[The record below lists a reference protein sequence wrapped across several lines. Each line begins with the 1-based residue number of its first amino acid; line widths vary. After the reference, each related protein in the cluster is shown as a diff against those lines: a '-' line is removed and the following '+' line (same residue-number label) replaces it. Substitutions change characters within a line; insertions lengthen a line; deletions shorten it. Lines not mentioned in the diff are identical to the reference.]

1 MSKLLGSSPLGL
13 AFFSGGAN
21 TSSSTQN
28 SGGAQEPSTPG
39 GGNSRFIDQHKN
51 FTNQDVTN
59 SVAVDKER
67 TVAITT
73 DFTSTP
79 ASTGGAQAPTQPG
92 DTAKKLTLDYGLG
105 YQTFGDK
112 RTIFT
117 DNDKMPRTFY
127 AYYNRQDHKG
137 HGGGKGGMISLIDY
151 ITSTDTKYY
160 NSNYIDRY
168 SSISAII
175 KRINEMVDQKGTGGA
190 QSFSLDSIK
199 LKYSDFAY
207 LKKLGV
213 YPSNRMI
220 VARRFAVGVGDDLL
234 SYKNSPL
241 SVVPSWIE
249 DGKNFV
255 DINFSEVWNP
265 VTNVDL
271 GASAGKLASE
281 YNFGS
286 DEVSKQLGKGLG
298 IFSLP
303 GFTEWL
309 QYYLFEN
316 IGITDPNNLK
326 LLPTGNPNIIRKSM
340 TRPVFEPGAEFS
352 GLNYTFTI
360 DINNEYEIKYI
371 DGVDPT
377 LIYFD
382 IISNLL
388 SFGTSESQ
396 FQFDGRFSQKARDII
411 DNLSSGDFNTVM
423 TQLGTLLGGL
433 LTTTT
438 AIAKTVKDFVLGTLG
453 SGVGGNSQTKTEA
466 LLSSQIKKYRIKFL
480 GIINALTGSPS
491 GIYHVTIGN
500 PLRPLFA
507 SGDLIPEGQMK
518 ITLGAELGYNNLPT
532 TIKFS
537 CKLKNARPCGLQEIY
552 KKFSPAP
559 IREAIDSLSI
569 DPGSVSQEKNLILS
583 SNINRPRTT
592 TSSPVPV
599 PNFLSGIIP

>member
-13 AFFSGGAN
+13 AFFSKVDLVLGSDKLGPP
-21 TSSSTQN
+21 TFV
-28 SGGAQEPSTPG
+28 GFGPSFLKP
-39 GGNSRFIDQHKN
+39 HEN
-51 FTNQDVTN
+51 FTDRDVDK
-59 SVAVDKER
+59 SVAVDKKR
-67 TVAITT
+67 TVPITT
-73 DFTSTP
+73 DFTSITSS
-79 ASTGGAQAPTQPG
+79 STGGAQEPDQKG
-92 DTAKKLTLDYGLG
+92 GTAKNLKLDYGLG

-117 DNDKMPRTFY
+117 DNDEMPRTFY
-127 AYYNRQDHKG
+127 AYYNRGGNHKG
-137 HGGGKGGMISLIDY
+137 HEKGKDKQISLIDY

-160 NSNYIDRY
+160 NSNYIDQY
-168 SSISAII
+168 SSITAII
-175 KRINEMVDQKGTGGA
+175 DRINQMIGKGSGSA
-190 QSFSLDSIK
+190 KSFSLDSIK

-220 VARRFAVGVGDDLL
+220 VARRFPIGVGDDLL

-255 DINFSEVWNP
+255 DITFSEKWDDVNS
-265 VTNVDL
+265 VDF
-271 GASAGKLASE
+271 ANQTGKVVSE
-281 YNFGS
+281 YNIGGDAVKS
-286 DEVSKQLGKGLG
+286 QLDKGLG
-298 IFSLP
+298 IFALP

-309 QYYLFEN
+309 QYYLFKE
-316 IGITDPNNLK
+316 IGITNQNNLN
-326 LLPTGNPNIIRKSM
+326 LLPTGNPNIIRKSAS
-340 TRPVFEPGAEFS
+340 RPVFEPGAQFS
-352 GLNYTFTI
+352 GLNYAFTI

-396 FQFDGRFSQKARDII
+396 FQFDGRFSQEARKVI

-423 TQLGTLLGGL
+423 TQLGTLLGSL
-433 LTTTT
+433 LKTTEK
-438 AIAKTVKDFVLGTLG
+438 IGKTVSDFVLGTLG
-453 SGVGGNSQTKTEA
+453 VGDNPQTKTEA

-518 ITLGAELGYNNLPT
+518 ITLGSELGYNNLPT

-559 IREAIDSLSI
+559 IRQVDNKLGINPDS
-569 DPGSVSQEKNLILS
+569 VREEKNILRP

-599 PNFLSGIIP
+599 PNFLSVIIP

>member
-28 SGGAQEPSTPG
+28 SGGAQQPSTGG
-39 GGNSRFIDQHKN
+39 GGNARFIKPHEN
-51 FTNQDVTN
+51 FTSKDVDE
-59 SVAVDKER
+59 SVAVDKKR
-67 TVAITT
+67 TFAITT
-73 DFTSTP
+73 DFTSTT
-79 ASTGGAQAPTQPG
+79 ADTGGAQAPTQPG
-92 DTAKKLTLDYGLG
+92 DTAKKLTLDFGLG

-127 AYYNRQDHKG
+127 AYYNRRDVKG
-137 HGGGKGGMISLIDY
+137 HGEGEGGMISLIDY

-160 NSNYIDRY
+160 NSNYIDQY
-168 SSISAII
+168 SSITAII
-175 KRINEMVDQKGTGGA
+175 GRINQMVEQKGTGGA

-220 VARRFAVGVGDDLL
+220 VARRFPVGVGDDLL

-255 DINFSEVWNP
+255 DITFNEVWNP
-265 VTNVDL
+265 VTSVDL
-271 GASAGKLASE
+271 AGST
-281 YNFGS
+281 
-286 DEVSKQLGKGLG
+286 GKGLEGWNFKSDKVKEFLDKGAG
-298 IFSLP
+298 IFTLP

-309 QYYLFEN
+309 QYYLFEK
-316 IGITDPNNLK
+316 IEITDQKNLK

-340 TRPVFEPGAEFS
+340 TRPVFESGAEFS

-396 FQFDGRFSQKARDII
+396 FQFDGRFSQKAREII

-423 TQLGTLLGGL
+423 QQLGDLLGGL
-433 LTTTT
+433 LTTTA
-438 AIAKTVKDFVLGTLG
+438 AIAKTVKEFVLGTLNVDG
-453 SGVGGNSQTKTEA
+453 KSQTPTEA

-507 SGDLIPEGQMK
+507 SGDLIPEGSMK
-518 ITLGAELGYNNLPT
+518 ITLGSELGYNNLPT

-559 IREAIDSLSI
+559 IRQAEDKFNIDTDYLRE
-569 DPGSVSQEKNLILS
+569 EKNLILS

>member
-13 AFFSGGAN
+13 AFFSKRDLKLGSDELGPP
-21 TSSSTQN
+21 TLEF
-28 SGGAQEPSTPG
+28 GPSFLKP
-39 GGNSRFIDQHKN
+39 HEN
-51 FTNQDVTN
+51 FTSKDVDE
-59 SVAVDKER
+59 SVAVDKKR
-67 TVAITT
+67 TFAITT
-73 DFTSTP
+73 DFTSTT
-79 ASTGGAQAPTQPG
+79 ADTGGAQAPTQPG

-127 AYYNRQDHKG
+127 AYYNRQNHKG
-137 HGGGKGGMISLIDY
+137 HGEGEGGMISLIDY

-160 NSNYIDRY
+160 NSNYIDQY
-168 SSISAII
+168 SSITAII
-175 KRINEMVDQKGTGGA
+175 GRINQMVEQKGTGGA

-220 VARRFAVGVGDDLL
+220 VARRFPVGVGDDLL

-255 DINFSEVWNP
+255 DITFNEVWNP
-265 VTNVDL
+265 VTSVDL
-271 GASAGKLASE
+271 AGST
-281 YNFGS
+281 
-286 DEVSKQLGKGLG
+286 GKGLEGWNFKSDKVKEFLDKGAG
-298 IFSLP
+298 IFTLP

-309 QYYLFEN
+309 QYYLFEK
-316 IGITDPNNLK
+316 IEITDQKNLK

-340 TRPVFEPGAEFS
+340 TRPVFESGAEFS

-396 FQFDGRFSQKARDII
+396 FQFDGRFSQKAREII

-423 TQLGTLLGGL
+423 QQLGDLLGGL
-433 LTTTT
+433 LTTTA
-438 AIAKTVKDFVLGTLG
+438 AIAKTVKEFVLGTLNVDG
-453 SGVGGNSQTKTEA
+453 KSQTPTEA

-507 SGDLIPEGQMK
+507 SGDLVPEGPMK
-518 ITLGAELGYNNLPT
+518 ITLGSELGYNNLPT

-559 IREAIDSLSI
+559 IRQAEDKFNIDTGYLRE
-569 DPGSVSQEKNLILS
+569 EKNLILS

>member
-1 MSKLLGSSPLGL
+1 M
-13 AFFSGGAN
+13 
-21 TSSSTQN
+21 
-28 SGGAQEPSTPG
+28 
-39 GGNSRFIDQHKN
+39 
-51 FTNQDVTN
+51 
-59 SVAVDKER
+59 AVDKKR
-67 TVAITT
+67 TFAITT
-73 DFTSTP
+73 DFTSTT
-79 ASTGGAQAPTQPG
+79 ADTGGAQAPTQPG

-127 AYYNRQDHKG
+127 AYYNRQNHKG
-137 HGGGKGGMISLIDY
+137 HGEGEGGMISLIDY

-160 NSNYIDRY
+160 NSNYIDQY
-168 SSISAII
+168 SSITAII
-175 KRINEMVDQKGTGGA
+175 GRINQMVEQKGTGGA

-220 VARRFAVGVGDDLL
+220 VARRFPVGVGDDLL

-255 DINFSEVWNP
+255 DITFNEVWNP
-265 VTNVDL
+265 VTSVDL
-271 GASAGKLASE
+271 AGST
-281 YNFGS
+281 
-286 DEVSKQLGKGLG
+286 GKGLEGWNFKSDKVKEFLDKGAG
-298 IFSLP
+298 IFTLP

-309 QYYLFEN
+309 QYYLFEK
-316 IGITDPNNLK
+316 IEITDQKNLK

-340 TRPVFEPGAEFS
+340 TRPVFESGAEFS

-396 FQFDGRFSQKARDII
+396 FQFDGRFSQKAREII

-423 TQLGTLLGGL
+423 QQLGDLLGGL
-433 LTTTT
+433 LTTTA
-438 AIAKTVKDFVLGTLG
+438 AIAKTVKEFVLGTLNVDG
-453 SGVGGNSQTKTEA
+453 KSQTPTEA

-507 SGDLIPEGQMK
+507 SGDLVPEGPMK
-518 ITLGAELGYNNLPT
+518 ITLGSELGYNNLPT

-559 IREAIDSLSI
+559 IRQAEDKFNIDTDYLRE
-569 DPGSVSQEKNLILS
+569 EKNLILS

>member
-13 AFFSGGAN
+13 AFFSKRDLKLGSDELGPP
-21 TSSSTQN
+21 TLEF
-28 SGGAQEPSTPG
+28 GPSFLKP
-39 GGNSRFIDQHKN
+39 HEN
-51 FTNQDVTN
+51 FTSKDVDE
-59 SVAVDKER
+59 SVAVDKKR
-67 TVAITT
+67 TFAITT
-73 DFTSTP
+73 DFTSTT
-79 ASTGGAQAPTQPG
+79 ADTGGAQAPTQPG

-127 AYYNRQDHKG
+127 AYYNRQNHKG
-137 HGGGKGGMISLIDY
+137 HGEGEGGMISLIDY

-160 NSNYIDRY
+160 NSNYIDQY
-168 SSISAII
+168 SSITAII
-175 KRINEMVDQKGTGGA
+175 GRINQMVEQKGTGGA

-220 VARRFAVGVGDDLL
+220 VARRFPVGVGDDLL

-255 DINFSEVWNP
+255 DITFNEVWNP
-265 VTNVDL
+265 VTSVDL
-271 GASAGKLASE
+271 AGST
-281 YNFGS
+281 
-286 DEVSKQLGKGLG
+286 GKGLEGWNFKSDKVKEFLDKGAG
-298 IFSLP
+298 IFTLP

-309 QYYLFEN
+309 QYYLFEK
-316 IGITDPNNLK
+316 IEITDQKNLK

-340 TRPVFEPGAEFS
+340 TRPVFESGAEFS

-396 FQFDGRFSQKARDII
+396 FQFDGRFSQKAREII

-423 TQLGTLLGGL
+423 QQLGDLLGGL
-433 LTTTT
+433 LTTTA
-438 AIAKTVKDFVLGTLG
+438 AIAKTVKEFVLGTLNVDG
-453 SGVGGNSQTKTEA
+453 KSQTPTEA

-507 SGDLIPEGQMK
+507 SGDLVPEGPMK
-518 ITLGAELGYNNLPT
+518 ITLGSELGYNNLPT

-559 IREAIDSLSI
+559 IRQAEDKFNIDTDYLRE
-569 DPGSVSQEKNLILS
+569 EKNLILS

>member
-13 AFFSGGAN
+13 AFFSKRDLKLGSDELGPP
-21 TSSSTQN
+21 TLEF
-28 SGGAQEPSTPG
+28 GPSFLKP
-39 GGNSRFIDQHKN
+39 HEN
-51 FTNQDVTN
+51 FTSKDVDE
-59 SVAVDKER
+59 SVAVDKKR
-67 TVAITT
+67 TFAITT
-73 DFTSTP
+73 DFTSTT
-79 ASTGGAQAPTQPG
+79 ADTGGAQAPTQPG

-127 AYYNRQDHKG
+127 AYYNRQNHKG
-137 HGGGKGGMISLIDY
+137 HGEGEGGMISLIDY

-160 NSNYIDRY
+160 NSNYIDQY
-168 SSISAII
+168 SSITAII
-175 KRINEMVDQKGTGGA
+175 GRINQMVEQKGTGGA

-220 VARRFAVGVGDDLL
+220 VARRFPVGVGDDLL

-255 DINFSEVWNP
+255 DITFNEVWNP
-265 VTNVDL
+265 VTSVDL
-271 GASAGKLASE
+271 AGST
-281 YNFGS
+281 
-286 DEVSKQLGKGLG
+286 GKGLEGWNFKSDKVKEFLDKGAG
-298 IFSLP
+298 IFTLP

-309 QYYLFEN
+309 QYYLFEK
-316 IGITDPNNLK
+316 IEITDQKNLK
-326 LLPTGNPNIIRKSM
+326 LLPTGNPNIIRKAM
-340 TRPVFEPGAEFS
+340 TRPTFEPGAEFS

-396 FQFDGRFSQKARDII
+396 FQFDGRFSQKAREII

-423 TQLGTLLGGL
+423 QQLGDLLGGL
-433 LTTTT
+433 LTTTA
-438 AIAKTVKDFVLGTLG
+438 AIAKTVKEFVLGTLNVDG
-453 SGVGGNSQTKTEA
+453 KSQTPTEA

-507 SGDLIPEGQMK
+507 SGDLVPEGPMK
-518 ITLGAELGYNNLPT
+518 ITLGSELGYNNLPT

-559 IREAIDSLSI
+559 IRQAEDKFNIDTDYLRE
-569 DPGSVSQEKNLILS
+569 EKNLILS

>member
-28 SGGAQEPSTPG
+28 SGGAQQPSTGG
-39 GGNSRFIDQHKN
+39 GGNARFINPHND
-51 FTNQDVTN
+51 FTDEDVNN
-59 SVAVDKER
+59 SVAVDKKR
-67 TVAITT
+67 TVGITT
-73 DFTSTP
+73 DFTSTTP
-79 ASTGGAQAPTQPG
+79 NTGGAQAPTQPG
-92 DTAKKLTLDYGLG
+92 DTAKNLKLDFGLG

-127 AYYNRQDHKG
+127 AYYNRQKHKG
-137 HGGGKGGMISLIDY
+137 HGEGEGGMISLIDY

-160 NSNYIDRY
+160 NSNYIDQY
-168 SSISAII
+168 SSITAII
-175 KRINEMVDQKGTGGA
+175 RRIDQMLEQKGAGGA

-234 SYKNSPL
+234 KYRNSPL

-255 DINFSEVWNP
+255 DITFSEVWNP
-265 VTNVDL
+265 VTSVDL
-271 GASAGKLASE
+271 ASTSGKGASEFNFSSE
-281 YNFGS
+281 VKDFLN
-286 DEVSKQLGKGLG
+286 KGLG
-298 IFSLP
+298 IFTLP

-309 QYYLFEN
+309 QYYLFEK
-316 IGITDPNNLK
+316 IGITNQNNLN

-423 TQLGTLLGGL
+423 QQLGDLLGGL
-433 LTTTT
+433 LTTTA
-438 AIAKTVKDFVLGTLG
+438 AIANTVKEFVLGTLNVDG
-453 SGVGGNSQTKTEA
+453 KSQTRTEA

-518 ITLGAELGYNNLPT
+518 ITLGSELGYNNLPT

-559 IREAIDSLSI
+559 IRQAEDKFNIDTGYLRE
-569 DPGSVSQEKNLILS
+569 EKNLILS

>member
-13 AFFSGGAN
+13 AFFSKRDLKLGSDELGPP
-21 TSSSTQN
+21 TLEF
-28 SGGAQEPSTPG
+28 GPSFLKP
-39 GGNSRFIDQHKN
+39 HEN
-51 FTNQDVTN
+51 FTSKDVDE
-59 SVAVDKER
+59 SVAVDKNR
-67 TVAITT
+67 KVFSKTN
-73 DFTSTP
+73 FTAP
-79 ASTGGAQAPTQPG
+79 TGGAQEPTQPG
-92 DTAKKLTLDYGLG
+92 DTVKKLTLDFGLG

-127 AYYNRQDHKG
+127 AYYNRQNHKG
-137 HGGGKGGMISLIDY
+137 HGEGEGGMISLIDY

-160 NSNYIDRY
+160 NSNYIDQY
-168 SSISAII
+168 SSITAII
-175 KRINEMVDQKGTGGA
+175 GRINQMVEQKGTGGA

-220 VARRFAVGVGDDLL
+220 VARRFPVGVGDDLL

-255 DINFSEVWNP
+255 DITFNEVWNP
-265 VTNVDL
+265 VTSVDL
-271 GASAGKLASE
+271 AGST
-281 YNFGS
+281 
-286 DEVSKQLGKGLG
+286 GKGLEGWNFKSDKVKEFLDKGAG
-298 IFSLP
+298 IFTLP

-309 QYYLFEN
+309 QYYLFEK
-316 IGITDPNNLK
+316 IEITDQKNLK

-340 TRPVFEPGAEFS
+340 TRPVFESGAEFS

-396 FQFDGRFSQKARDII
+396 FQFDGRFSQKAREII

-423 TQLGTLLGGL
+423 QQLGDLLGGL
-433 LTTTT
+433 LTTTA
-438 AIAKTVKDFVLGTLG
+438 AIAKTVKEFVLGTLNVDG
-453 SGVGGNSQTKTEA
+453 KSQTPTEA

-507 SGDLIPEGQMK
+507 SGDLVPEGPMK
-518 ITLGAELGYNNLPT
+518 ITLGSELGYNNLPT

-559 IREAIDSLSI
+559 IRQAEDKFNIDTDYLRE
-569 DPGSVSQEKNLILS
+569 EKNLILS

>member
-1 MSKLLGSSPLGL
+1 MSKLLGSSPLGI
-13 AFFSGGAN
+13 AFFSGGGD
-21 TSSSTQN
+21 TPSQIQN
-28 SGGAQEPSTPG
+28 SGGAQQSSTSV
-39 GGNSRFIDQHKN
+39 GGNTRFIKPHAN
-51 FTNQDVTN
+51 FTDENVN
-59 SVAVDKER
+59 ASVAEDKRR
-67 TVAITT
+67 TVPVTT
-73 DFTSTP
+73 NFTSP
-79 ASTGGAQAPTQPG
+79 TGGAQTTKQTS
-92 DTAKKLTLDYGLG
+92 DTKKTLTLDYGLG

-127 AYYNRQDHKG
+127 AYYNRRDHVG
-137 HGGGKGGMISLIDY
+137 HGEGEGGMISLIDY
-151 ITSTDTKYY
+151 ITSTDTTYY
-160 NSNYIDRY
+160 NSNYIDQY
-168 SSISAII
+168 SSITAII
-175 KRINEMVDQKGTGGA
+175 GRINQMVDQKGTGGA

-286 DEVSKQLGKGLG
+286 DEVSKKLGEGLG

-309 QYYLFEN
+309 QYYLFKE

-340 TRPVFEPGAEFS
+340 TRPVFEPRAEFS

-433 LTTTT
+433 LSTTEKIT
-438 AIAKTVKDFVLGTLG
+438 KTVKDFVLGTLG
-453 SGVGGNSQTKTEA
+453 VNGESQRTEA

-559 IREAIDSLSI
+559 IRQAIDSLTI
-569 DPGSVSQEKNLILS
+569 DPGSVRQEKNLILS

>member
-13 AFFSGGAN
+13 AFFSKRDLKLGSDELGPP
-21 TSSSTQN
+21 TLEF
-28 SGGAQEPSTPG
+28 GPSFLKP
-39 GGNSRFIDQHKN
+39 HEN
-51 FTNQDVTN
+51 FTSKDVDE
-59 SVAVDKER
+59 SVAVDKKR
-67 TVAITT
+67 TFAITT
-73 DFTSTP
+73 DFTSTT
-79 ASTGGAQAPTQPG
+79 ADTGGAQAPTQPG

-127 AYYNRQDHKG
+127 AYYNRQNHKG
-137 HGGGKGGMISLIDY
+137 HGEGEGGMISLIDY

-160 NSNYIDRY
+160 NSNYIDQY
-168 SSISAII
+168 SSITAII
-175 KRINEMVDQKGTGGA
+175 GRINQMVEQKGTGGA

-220 VARRFAVGVGDDLL
+220 VARRFPVGVGDDLL

-255 DINFSEVWNP
+255 DITFNEVWNP
-265 VTNVDL
+265 VTSVDL
-271 GASAGKLASE
+271 AGTT
-281 YNFGS
+281 
-286 DEVSKQLGKGLG
+286 GKGLESWNFKSDAVKNMLETGAG
-298 IFSLP
+298 IFTLP

-309 QYYLFEN
+309 QYYLFEK
-316 IGITDPNNLK
+316 IEITDQKNLK

-340 TRPVFEPGAEFS
+340 TRPVFESGAEFS

-396 FQFDGRFSQKARDII
+396 FQFDGRFSQKAREII

-423 TQLGTLLGGL
+423 QQLGDLLGGL
-433 LTTTT
+433 LTTTA
-438 AIAKTVKDFVLGTLG
+438 AIAKTVKEFVLGTLNVDG
-453 SGVGGNSQTKTEA
+453 KSQTRTEA

-507 SGDLIPEGQMK
+507 SGDLVPEGPMK
-518 ITLGAELGYNNLPT
+518 ITLGSELGYNNLPT

-559 IREAIDSLSI
+559 IRQAEDKFNIDTDYLRE
-569 DPGSVSQEKNLILS
+569 EKNLILS

>member
-13 AFFSGGAN
+13 AFFSKRDLKLGSDELGPP
-21 TSSSTQN
+21 TLEF
-28 SGGAQEPSTPG
+28 GPSFLKP
-39 GGNSRFIDQHKN
+39 HEN
-51 FTNQDVTN
+51 FTSKDVDE
-59 SVAVDKER
+59 SVAVDKKR
-67 TVAITT
+67 TFAITT
-73 DFTSTP
+73 DFTSTT
-79 ASTGGAQAPTQPG
+79 ADTGGAQAPTQPG

-127 AYYNRQDHKG
+127 AYYNRQNHKG
-137 HGGGKGGMISLIDY
+137 HGEGEGGMISLIDY

-160 NSNYIDRY
+160 NSNYIDQY
-168 SSISAII
+168 SSITAII
-175 KRINEMVDQKGTGGA
+175 GRINQMVEQKGTGGA

-220 VARRFAVGVGDDLL
+220 VARRFPVGVGDDLL

-255 DINFSEVWNP
+255 DITFNEVWNP
-265 VTNVDL
+265 VTSVDL
-271 GASAGKLASE
+271 AGST
-281 YNFGS
+281 
-286 DEVSKQLGKGLG
+286 GKGLEGWNFKSDKVKEFLDKGAG
-298 IFSLP
+298 IFTLP

-309 QYYLFEN
+309 QYYLFEK
-316 IGITDPNNLK
+316 IEITDQKNLK

-340 TRPVFEPGAEFS
+340 TRPVFESGAEFS

-360 DINNEYEIKYI
+360 EINNEYEIKYI

-396 FQFDGRFSQKARDII
+396 FQFDGRFSQKAREII

-423 TQLGTLLGGL
+423 QQLGDLLGGL
-433 LTTTT
+433 LTTTA
-438 AIAKTVKDFVLGTLG
+438 AIAKTVKEFVLGTLNVDG
-453 SGVGGNSQTKTEA
+453 KSQTPTEA

-507 SGDLIPEGQMK
+507 SGDLVPEGPMK
-518 ITLGAELGYNNLPT
+518 ITLGPELGYNNLPT

-559 IREAIDSLSI
+559 IRQAEDKFNIDTDYLRE
-569 DPGSVSQEKNLILS
+569 EKNLILS

>member
-13 AFFSGGAN
+13 AFFSKRDLKLGSDELGPP
-21 TSSSTQN
+21 TLEF
-28 SGGAQEPSTPG
+28 GPSFLKP
-39 GGNSRFIDQHKN
+39 HEN
-51 FTNQDVTN
+51 FTSKDVDE
-59 SVAVDKER
+59 SVAVDKNR
-67 TVAITT
+67 KVFSKTN
-73 DFTSTP
+73 FTAP
-79 ASTGGAQAPTQPG
+79 TGGAQEPTQPG
-92 DTAKKLTLDYGLG
+92 DTVKKLTLDFGLG

-127 AYYNRQDHKG
+127 AYYNRQNHKG
-137 HGGGKGGMISLIDY
+137 HGEGEGGMISLIDY

-160 NSNYIDRY
+160 NSNYIDQY
-168 SSISAII
+168 SSITAII
-175 KRINEMVDQKGTGGA
+175 GRINQMVEQKGTGGA

-220 VARRFAVGVGDDLL
+220 VARRFPVGVGDDLL

-255 DINFSEVWNP
+255 DITFNEVWNP
-265 VTNVDL
+265 VTSVDL
-271 GASAGKLASE
+271 AGTT
-281 YNFGS
+281 
-286 DEVSKQLGKGLG
+286 GKGLESWNFKSDAVKNMLETGAG
-298 IFSLP
+298 IFTLP

-309 QYYLFEN
+309 QYYLFEK
-316 IGITDPNNLK
+316 IEITDQKNLK

-340 TRPVFEPGAEFS
+340 TRPVFESGAEFS

-396 FQFDGRFSQKARDII
+396 FQFDGRFSQKAREII

-423 TQLGTLLGGL
+423 QQLGDLLGGL
-433 LTTTT
+433 LTTTA
-438 AIAKTVKDFVLGTLG
+438 AIAKTVKEFVLGTLNVDG
-453 SGVGGNSQTKTEA
+453 KSQTPTEA

-507 SGDLIPEGQMK
+507 SGDLVPEGPMK
-518 ITLGAELGYNNLPT
+518 ITLGPELGYNNLPT

-559 IREAIDSLSI
+559 IRQAEDKFNIDTDYLRE
-569 DPGSVSQEKNLILS
+569 EKNLILS

>member
-13 AFFSGGAN
+13 AFFSKRDLKLGSDELGPP
-21 TSSSTQN
+21 TLEF
-28 SGGAQEPSTPG
+28 GPSFLKP
-39 GGNSRFIDQHKN
+39 HEN
-51 FTNQDVTN
+51 FTSKDVDE
-59 SVAVDKER
+59 SVAVDKKR
-67 TVAITT
+67 TFAITT
-73 DFTSTP
+73 DFTSTT
-79 ASTGGAQAPTQPG
+79 ADTGGAQAPTQPG

-127 AYYNRQDHKG
+127 AYYNRQNHKG
-137 HGGGKGGMISLIDY
+137 HGEGEGGMISLIDY

-160 NSNYIDRY
+160 NSNYIDQY
-168 SSISAII
+168 SSITAII
-175 KRINEMVDQKGTGGA
+175 GRINQMVEQKGTGGA

-220 VARRFAVGVGDDLL
+220 VARRFPVGVGDDLL

-255 DINFSEVWNP
+255 DITFNEVWNP
-265 VTNVDL
+265 VTSVDL
-271 GASAGKLASE
+271 AGTT
-281 YNFGS
+281 
-286 DEVSKQLGKGLG
+286 GKGLESWNFKSDAVKNMLETGAG
-298 IFSLP
+298 IFTLP

-309 QYYLFEN
+309 QYYLFEK
-316 IGITDPNNLK
+316 IEITDQKNLK

-340 TRPVFEPGAEFS
+340 TRPVFESGAEFS

-396 FQFDGRFSQKARDII
+396 FQFDGRFSQKAREII

-423 TQLGTLLGGL
+423 QQLGDLLGGL
-433 LTTTT
+433 LTTTA
-438 AIAKTVKDFVLGTLG
+438 AIAKTVKEFVLGTLNVDG
-453 SGVGGNSQTKTEA
+453 KSQTPTEA

-507 SGDLIPEGQMK
+507 SGDLVPEGPMK
-518 ITLGAELGYNNLPT
+518 ITLGSELGYNNLPT

-559 IREAIDSLSI
+559 IRQAEDKFNIDTDYLRE
-569 DPGSVSQEKNLILS
+569 EKNLILS

>member
-13 AFFSGGAN
+13 AFFSKRDLKLGSDELGPP
-21 TSSSTQN
+21 TLEF
-28 SGGAQEPSTPG
+28 GPSFLKP
-39 GGNSRFIDQHKN
+39 HEN
-51 FTNQDVTN
+51 FTSKDVDE
-59 SVAVDKER
+59 SVAVDKKR
-67 TVAITT
+67 TFAITT
-73 DFTSTP
+73 DFTSTT
-79 ASTGGAQAPTQPG
+79 ADTGGAQAPTQPG

-127 AYYNRQDHKG
+127 AYYNRQNHKG
-137 HGGGKGGMISLIDY
+137 HGEGEGGMISLIDY

-160 NSNYIDRY
+160 NSNYIDQY
-168 SSISAII
+168 SSITAII
-175 KRINEMVDQKGTGGA
+175 GRINQMVEQKGTGGA

-220 VARRFAVGVGDDLL
+220 VARRFPVGVGDDLL

-255 DINFSEVWNP
+255 DITFNEVWNP
-265 VTNVDL
+265 VTSVDL
-271 GASAGKLASE
+271 AGST
-281 YNFGS
+281 
-286 DEVSKQLGKGLG
+286 GKGLEGWNFKSDKVKEFLDKGAG
-298 IFSLP
+298 IFTLP

-309 QYYLFEN
+309 QYYLFEK
-316 IGITDPNNLK
+316 IEITDQKNLK

-340 TRPVFEPGAEFS
+340 TRPVFESGAEFS

-396 FQFDGRFSQKARDII
+396 FQFDGRFSQKAREII

-423 TQLGTLLGGL
+423 QQLGDLLGGL
-433 LTTTT
+433 LTTTA
-438 AIAKTVKDFVLGTLG
+438 AIAKTVKEFVLGTLNVDG
-453 SGVGGNSQTKTEA
+453 KSQTPTEA

-507 SGDLIPEGQMK
+507 SGDLIPEGPMK
-518 ITLGAELGYNNLPT
+518 ITLGPELGYNNLPT

-559 IREAIDSLSI
+559 IRQAEDKFNIDTDYLRE
-569 DPGSVSQEKNLILS
+569 EKNLILS

>member
-13 AFFSGGAN
+13 AFFSKRDLKLGSDELGPP
-21 TSSSTQN
+21 TLEF
-28 SGGAQEPSTPG
+28 GPSFLKP
-39 GGNSRFIDQHKN
+39 HEN
-51 FTNQDVTN
+51 FTSKDVDE
-59 SVAVDKER
+59 SVAVDKKR
-67 TVAITT
+67 TFAITT
-73 DFTSTP
+73 DFTSTT
-79 ASTGGAQAPTQPG
+79 ADTGGAQAPTQPG

-127 AYYNRQDHKG
+127 AYYNRQNHKG
-137 HGGGKGGMISLIDY
+137 HGEGEGGMISLIDY

-160 NSNYIDRY
+160 NSNYIDQY
-168 SSISAII
+168 SSITAII
-175 KRINEMVDQKGTGGA
+175 GRINQMVEQKGTGGA

-220 VARRFAVGVGDDLL
+220 VARRFPVGVGDDLL

-255 DINFSEVWNP
+255 DITFNEVWNP
-265 VTNVDL
+265 VTSVDL
-271 GASAGKLASE
+271 AGST
-281 YNFGS
+281 
-286 DEVSKQLGKGLG
+286 GKGLEGWNFKSDKVKEFLDKGAG
-298 IFSLP
+298 IFTLP

-309 QYYLFEN
+309 QYYLFEK
-316 IGITDPNNLK
+316 IGITNQNNLN

-340 TRPVFEPGAEFS
+340 TRPVFESGAEFS

-396 FQFDGRFSQKARDII
+396 FQFDGRFSQKAREII

-423 TQLGTLLGGL
+423 QQLGDLLGGL
-433 LTTTT
+433 LTTTA
-438 AIAKTVKDFVLGTLG
+438 AIAKTVKEFVLGTLNVDG
-453 SGVGGNSQTKTEA
+453 KSQTPTEA

-507 SGDLIPEGQMK
+507 SGDLVPEGPMK
-518 ITLGAELGYNNLPT
+518 ITLGSELGYNNLPT

-559 IREAIDSLSI
+559 IRQAEDKFNIDTDYLRE
-569 DPGSVSQEKNLILS
+569 EKNLILS

>member
-13 AFFSGGAN
+13 AFFSKRDLKLGSDELGPP
-21 TSSSTQN
+21 TLEF
-28 SGGAQEPSTPG
+28 GPSFLKP
-39 GGNSRFIDQHKN
+39 HEN
-51 FTNQDVTN
+51 FTSKDVDE

-73 DFTSTP
+73 DFTSTT

-127 AYYNRQDHKG
+127 AYYNRQNHKG
-137 HGGGKGGMISLIDY
+137 HGEGEGGMISLIDY

-160 NSNYIDRY
+160 NSNYIDQY
-168 SSISAII
+168 SSITAII
-175 KRINEMVDQKGTGGA
+175 GRINQMVEQKGTGGA

-220 VARRFAVGVGDDLL
+220 VARRFPVGVGDDLL

-255 DINFSEVWNP
+255 DITFNEVWNP
-265 VTNVDL
+265 VTSVDL
-271 GASAGKLASE
+271 AGST
-281 YNFGS
+281 
-286 DEVSKQLGKGLG
+286 GKGLEGWNFKSDKVKEFLDKGAG
-298 IFSLP
+298 IFTLP

-309 QYYLFEN
+309 QYYLFEK
-316 IGITDPNNLK
+316 IGITNQNNLN
-326 LLPTGNPNIIRKSM
+326 LLPTGNPNIIRKAM
-340 TRPVFEPGAEFS
+340 TRPTFESGAEFS

-360 DINNEYEIKYI
+360 EINNEYEIKYI

-396 FQFDGRFSQKARDII
+396 FQFDGRFSQKAREII

-423 TQLGTLLGGL
+423 QQLGDLLGGL
-433 LTTTT
+433 LTTTA
-438 AIAKTVKDFVLGTLG
+438 AIAKTVKEFVLGTLNVDG
-453 SGVGGNSQTKTEA
+453 KSQTPTEA

-507 SGDLIPEGQMK
+507 SGDLVPEGPMK
-518 ITLGAELGYNNLPT
+518 ITLGSELGYNNLPT

-559 IREAIDSLSI
+559 IRQAEDKFNIDTDYLRE
-569 DPGSVSQEKNLILS
+569 EKNLILS

>member
-13 AFFSGGAN
+13 AFFSKRDLKLGSDELGPP
-21 TSSSTQN
+21 TLEF
-28 SGGAQEPSTPG
+28 GPSFLKP
-39 GGNSRFIDQHKN
+39 HEN
-51 FTNQDVTN
+51 FTSKDVDE
-59 SVAVDKER
+59 SVAVDKKR
-67 TVAITT
+67 TFAITT
-73 DFTSTP
+73 DFTSTT
-79 ASTGGAQAPTQPG
+79 ADTGGAQAPTQPG

-127 AYYNRQDHKG
+127 AYYNRQNHKG
-137 HGGGKGGMISLIDY
+137 HGEGEGGMISLIDY

-160 NSNYIDRY
+160 NSNYIDQY
-168 SSISAII
+168 SSITAII
-175 KRINEMVDQKGTGGA
+175 GRINQMVEQKGTGGA

-220 VARRFAVGVGDDLL
+220 VARRFPVGVGDDLL

-255 DINFSEVWNP
+255 DITFNEVWNP
-265 VTNVDL
+265 VTSVDL
-271 GASAGKLASE
+271 AGST
-281 YNFGS
+281 
-286 DEVSKQLGKGLG
+286 GKGLEGWNFKSDKVKEFLDKGAG
-298 IFSLP
+298 IFTLP

-309 QYYLFEN
+309 QYYLFEK
-316 IGITDPNNLK
+316 IEITDQKNLK

-340 TRPVFEPGAEFS
+340 TRPVFESGAEFS

-360 DINNEYEIKYI
+360 EINNEYEIKYI

-396 FQFDGRFSQKARDII
+396 FQFDGRFSQKAREII

-423 TQLGTLLGGL
+423 QQLGDLLGGL
-433 LTTTT
+433 LTTTA
-438 AIAKTVKDFVLGTLG
+438 AIAKTVKEFVLGTLNVDG
-453 SGVGGNSQTKTEA
+453 KSQTPTEA

-507 SGDLIPEGQMK
+507 SGDLVPEGPMK
-518 ITLGAELGYNNLPT
+518 ITLGSELGYNNLPT

-559 IREAIDSLSI
+559 IRQAEDKFNIDTDYLRE
-569 DPGSVSQEKNLILS
+569 EKNLILS

>member
-28 SGGAQEPSTPG
+28 SGDAQQPSTGG
-39 GGNSRFIDQHKN
+39 GGNARFIKPHEN
-51 FTNQDVTN
+51 FTSKDVDE
-59 SVAVDKER
+59 SVAVDKKR
-67 TVAITT
+67 TFAITT
-73 DFTSTP
+73 DFTSTT
-79 ASTGGAQAPTQPG
+79 ADTGGAQAPTQPG

-127 AYYNRQDHKG
+127 AYYNRQNHKG
-137 HGGGKGGMISLIDY
+137 HGEGEGGMISLIDY

-160 NSNYIDRY
+160 NSNYIDQY
-168 SSISAII
+168 SSITAII
-175 KRINEMVDQKGTGGA
+175 GRINQMVEQKGTGGA

-220 VARRFAVGVGDDLL
+220 VARRFPVGVGDDLL

-255 DINFSEVWNP
+255 DITFNEVWNP
-265 VTNVDL
+265 VTSVDL
-271 GASAGKLASE
+271 AGST
-281 YNFGS
+281 
-286 DEVSKQLGKGLG
+286 GKGLEGWNFKSDKVKEFLDKGAG
-298 IFSLP
+298 IFTLP

-309 QYYLFEN
+309 QYYLFEK
-316 IGITDPNNLK
+316 IEITDQKNLK

-340 TRPVFEPGAEFS
+340 TRPVFESGAEFS

-396 FQFDGRFSQKARDII
+396 FQFDGRFSQKAREII

-423 TQLGTLLGGL
+423 QQLGDLLGGL
-433 LTTTT
+433 LTTTA
-438 AIAKTVKDFVLGTLG
+438 AIAKTVKEFVLGTLNVDG
-453 SGVGGNSQTKTEA
+453 KSQTPTEA

-507 SGDLIPEGQMK
+507 SGDLVPEGPMK
-518 ITLGAELGYNNLPT
+518 ITLGSELGYNNLPT

-559 IREAIDSLSI
+559 IRQAEDKFNIDTDYLRE
-569 DPGSVSQEKNLILS
+569 EKNLILS

>member
-13 AFFSGGAN
+13 AFFSKRDLKLGSDELGPP
-21 TSSSTQN
+21 T
-28 SGGAQEPSTPG
+28 GEFGPSFLKP
-39 GGNSRFIDQHKN
+39 HVN
-51 FTNQDVTN
+51 FTSEDVDK
-59 SVAVDKER
+59 SVAVDKKR
-67 TVAITT
+67 TT
-73 DFTSTP
+73 DIDTDLTT
-79 ASTGGAQAPTQPG
+79 STGGAQTDKQSG
-92 DTAKKLTLDYGLG
+92 DTAKKLKLDYGLG

-117 DNDKMPRTFY
+117 DNAEMPRTFY
-127 AYYNRQDHKG
+127 AYYNRQKHDG
-137 HGGGKGGMISLIDY
+137 HRGGQDGKISLIDY

-160 NSNYIDRY
+160 NSDYIDQY
-168 SSISAII
+168 SSITAII
-175 KRINEMVDQKGTGGA
+175 KRINEMVEQKGDDGA

-220 VARRFAVGVGDDLL
+220 VARRFPIGVGDDLL

-255 DINFSEVWNP
+255 DITFSEKWDQVNS
-265 VTNVDL
+265 VDF
-271 GASAGKLASE
+271 ANQTGKVVSE
-281 YNFGS
+281 YNFSTENVTNKLNQAG
-286 DEVSKQLGKGLG
+286 G
-298 IFSLP
+298 IFALP

-309 QYYLFEN
+309 QYYLFKE
-316 IGITDPNNLK
+316 IGITNQNNLN
-326 LLPTGNPNIIRKSM
+326 LLPTGNPNIIRKSA
-340 TRPVFEPGAEFS
+340 TRQTFESGAPFS
-352 GLNYTFTI
+352 GLDYTFTI

-411 DNLSSGDFNTVM
+411 DKLSSGDFNTVM
-423 TQLGTLLGGL
+423 TQLGSLFGSL
-433 LTTTT
+433 LTTTEK
-438 AIAKTVKDFVLGTLG
+438 IGETVSDFVLGKLNVDG
-453 SGVGGNSQTKTEA
+453 KSQTRTEA
-466 LLSSQIKKYRIKFL
+466 NLSSQIKKYRIKFL

-507 SGDLIPEGQMK
+507 SGDLIPEGSMK
-518 ITLGAELGYNNLPT
+518 ITLGPELGYNNLPT

-559 IREAIDSLSI
+559 IRQAKNSSNIDSVG
-569 DPGSVSQEKNLILS
+569 DEKNLILS

-592 TSSPVPV
+592 TSRLELV
-599 PNFLSGIIP
+599 PNFLRGVNP